1 MQQYCLERYK
11 NLKEDEKQKLVE
23 FKKKIYNEKKL
34 FILIIF

>member
-23 FKKKIYNEKKL
+23 FRKKYYIMRKNSL
-34 FILIIF
+34 F